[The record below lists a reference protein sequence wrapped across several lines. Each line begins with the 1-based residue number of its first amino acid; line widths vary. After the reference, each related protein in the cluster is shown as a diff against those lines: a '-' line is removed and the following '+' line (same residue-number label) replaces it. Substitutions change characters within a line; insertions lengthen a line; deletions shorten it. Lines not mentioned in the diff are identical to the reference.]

1 MDKMAVLPEYL
12 TEQTEES
19 IRQRILDALP
29 DDLDKAEGS
38 YIWDAVSPVSIEL
51 ALAAIWAQEVL
62 RRGFASTTFGGY
74 LDLRCEEHGLTRIAA
89 VKATGTMTKG
99 NSLTIT
105 GTPGIVVNAG
115 LRLATPA
122 NPVTNTPS
130 IEFLTTTQCIIEG
143 GGTGTADIE
152 AVVAG
157 TGGNVPAGAIS
168 VVVDPYVGVTGMTNA
183 APITGGLN
191 TENDAALLA
200 RYLQKVRSPSAGGNK
215 ADYLNWALEVAGVGE
230 VSVIPVRDGPG
241 TVSVAIIGTDKIPAG
256 QALVDQVQDYI
267 APSWVSEMEAEDMTT
282 GDFGVSIDD
291 TQPDDTGDSARMVH
305 DDSGEGAV
313 THANVNNI
321 LQQPGIWQ
329 ARTRL
334 KVNSIAG
341 INDLLEVGMYNVSGA
356 VWCKTKPEGLIDAKS
371 TLKASD
377 LSTTFTDKIVEF
389 YWNGSDQIELRI
401 KRLATE
407 ITTEVWFDR
416 TVYRSTFSKD
426 TGEGKAPV
434 GARVT
439 VEPATAVL
447 INVSAT
453 LTFMP
458 GYNPASVK
466 SAVEQNIEDY
476 IRGLAFTEDNDVRYV
491 RIGNAILDTPGVQD
505 YTGFTVNGGAVNI
518 PIGAQEVA
526 VKGTVSLL
534 P

>member
-1 MDKMAVLPEYL
+1 MAVLPEYL
-12 TEQTEES
+12 TEQTEEA
-19 IRQRILDALP
+19 IKQRILDALP
-29 DDLDKAEGS
+29 DDLDKTEGS
-38 YIWDAVSPVSIEL
+38 YIWDAVSPVAIEL
-51 ALAAIWAQEVL
+51 ALAAIWAKEVL
-62 RRGFASTTFGGY
+62 RRGFASTTFGDY

-89 VKATGTMTKG
+89 VKATGTTAKG

-105 GTPGIVVNAG
+105 GTPGKVNAG
-115 LRLATPA
+115 LRVATQA

-130 IEFLTTTQCIIEG
+130 IEFLTTTECNIES

-168 VVVDPYVGVTGMTNA
+168 VVVDPYVGVTGVTNS

-191 TENDAALLA
+191 TETDAALLA

-215 ADYLNWALEVAGVGE
+215 ADYLNWALEVAGVGG
-230 VSVIPVRDGPG
+230 VAVTPVRDGPG
-241 TVSVAIIGTDKIPAG
+241 TVSVAIIGTDKAPAS
-256 QALVDQVQDYI
+256 QTLVDAVQNYI
-267 APSWVSEMEAEDMTT
+267 APSWINEKEAENMTI
-282 GDFGVSIDD
+282 GGFGVFPDN
-291 TQPDDTGDSARMVH
+291 QPDDTGSSVKIVYDT
-305 DDSGEGAV
+305 SGIGTV
-313 THANVNNI
+313 THTNVNSI

-329 ARTRL
+329 ARNHL
-334 KVNSIAG
+334 KVDNISG
-341 INDLLEVGMYNVSGA
+341 VNDLLEVGMYNVSGA
-356 VWCKTKPEGLIDAKS
+356 VWCKTRPEGSTDAKI

-377 LSTTFTDKIVEF
+377 LGTTFTDKIVEF

-401 KRLATE
+401 KRLAPD
-407 ITTEVWFDR
+407 TTAVEVCFDR

-439 VEPATAVL
+439 VEKATAVL

-453 LTFMP
+453 LTIMP
-458 GYNPASVK
+458 GYNSTSVK
-466 SAVEQNIEDY
+466 AAVEQNIEDY

-505 YTGFTVNGGAVNI
+505 YTGFTVNGGTANI
-518 PIGAQEVA
+518 TVGAQEVA